1 MIVLVINCGS
11 SSIKYQLYDMPEKK
25 VLAKGIVERIGLEK
39 GLLTHKVGD
48 GKNTFER
55 EIPDHK
61 VGMRLILET
70 LVNPEYGVIKDIQE
84 IKAVGHRVVHGGEC
98 YSGSV
103 LINEEVINGIEEV
116 SPLAPLHNP
125 ANLTGIR
132 AAAAALPGVPMV
144 AVFDTAFHQSI
155 PEHAYLYPLP
165 YNLYKEH
172 KIRKYGFHGTSHHYV
187 TRRTAYLLG
196 IPEHTIN
203 LIVCHLGNGGSIT
216 AVQNGRSIDTTMGM
230 TPLAGIMMGTRCGD
244 VDPAI
249 VFYLL
254 DQGICKDY
262 KDVDTLFNKKSGI
275 LGISEKTSD
284 MRDIEDAAEKEGPRS
299 RAQLVLDMFSYHVSL
314 YIGAYM
320 AVLPRV
326 DAIAFTGGIG
336 ENGPVIRWGATRN
349 LGHMGIHLD
358 PIKNKET
365 WRGKEGEISSPA
377 SKVKV
382 MVVPTDEEGFI
393 ASDTYRLVMN

>member
-11 SSIKYQLYDMPEKK
+11 SSIKYQLFDMPEKK

-48 GKNTFER
+48 AKYTFEKA
-55 EIPDHK
+55 IPNHT
-61 VGMRLILET
+61 VGMTLILEA
-70 LVNPEYGVIKDIQE
+70 LVNEEHGVIKNIQE
-84 IKAVGHRVVHGGEC
+84 IKAVGHRVVHGGEK

-103 LINEEVINGIEEV
+103 VITADVVTGIEEV
-116 SPLAPLHNP
+116 AALAPLHNP

-132 AAAAALPGVPMV
+132 AAGEALPGVPMV
-144 AVFDTAFHQSI
+144 AVFDTAFHHSI

-165 YNLYKEH
+165 YDLYKSH

-187 TRRTAYLLG
+187 TRRTAHLLG

-203 LIVCHLGNGGSIT
+203 LIICHLGNGGSIT
-216 AVQNGRSIDTTMGM
+216 AVQNGKSVDTTMGL
-230 TPLAGIMMGTRCGD
+230 TPLAGVMMGTRCGD
-244 VDPAI
+244 IDPAI
-249 VFYLL
+249 TFYLL

-262 KDVDTLFNKKSGI
+262 KEVDTLFNKKSGI

-284 MRDIEDAAEKEGPRS
+284 MRDIEDAAEKEGPQS
-299 RAQLVLDMFSYHVSL
+299 RAQLVLDMFSYRVSL
-314 YIGAYM
+314 YLGAYM

-336 ENGPVIRWGATRN
+336 ENGPIIRWGATRN
-349 LGHMGIHLD
+349 LGHMGITLD
-358 PIKNKET
+358 PIKNKNT
-365 WRGKEGEISSPA
+365 WRGAEGEISSV
-377 SKVKV
+377 SSRVKV

-393 ASDTYRLVMN
+393 ASDTYRLVAN

>member
-39 GLLTHKVGD
+39 GLLTHKVGET
-48 GKNTFER
+48 KHTFEKV
-55 EIPDHK
+55 IGDHR
-61 VGMRLILET
+61 VGMKLILDT
-70 LVNPEYGVIKDIQE
+70 LINPEHGVIKDILE
-84 IKAVGHRVVHGGEC
+84 IKAVGHRVVHGGER

-103 LINEEVINGIEEV
+103 LINEDVIGGIEEV
-116 SPLAPLHNP
+116 SALAPLHNP

-132 AAAAALPGVPMV
+132 AAASALPGVPMV

-165 YNLYKEH
+165 YELYKKY

-187 TRRTAYLLG
+187 TRRTANLLG

-203 LIVCHLGNGGSIT
+203 LIICHLGNGGSIT
-216 AVQNGRSIDTTMGM
+216 AVQNGKSIDTTMGL

-249 VFYLL
+249 VFYLI

-262 KDVDTLFNKKSGI
+262 KEVDELFNKKSGI
-275 LGISEKTSD
+275 LGISETTSD
-284 MRDIEDAAEKEGPRS
+284 MRDIEDAAEKEGPTS
-299 RAQLVLDMFSYHVSL
+299 RAQLVLDMFAYHVSL

-336 ENGPVIRWGATRN
+336 ENGPIIRWGACRN

-358 PIKNKET
+358 PIKNKVT
-365 WRGKEGEISSPA
+365 WRGKEGEISSPS

-393 ASDTYRLVMN
+393 ASDTYRLVTN

>member
-11 SSIKYQLYDMPEKK
+11 SSIKYQLFDMPEKK
-25 VLAKGIVERIGLEK
+25 VLAKGMVERIGLEK
-39 GLLTHKVGD
+39 GILNHKVGD
-48 GKNTFER
+48 AKNTFER

-61 VGMRLILET
+61 IGMKLILDT
-70 LVNPEYGVIKDIQE
+70 LIHPEYGVIKNIQE
-84 IKAVGHRVVHGGEC
+84 IKAVGHRVVHGGEK

-103 LINEEVINGIEEV
+103 EINEEVLAGIDEV
-116 SPLAPLHNP
+116 SALAPLHNP
-125 ANLTGIR
+125 ANMTGIR
-132 AAAAALPGVPMV
+132 AAGAALPGVPMV

-187 TRRTAYLLG
+187 TRRTAHLLG

-203 LIVCHLGNGGSIT
+203 MIICHLGNGGSVT
-216 AVQNGRSIDTTMGM
+216 AVQNGKSVDTSMGL

-244 VDPAI
+244 IDPAI
-249 VFYLL
+249 TFYLL
-254 DQGICKDY
+254 EQGICKDY
-262 KDVDTLFNKKSGI
+262 KEVDTLFNKKSGL
-275 LGISEKTSD
+275 LGVFEKSSD
-284 MRDIEDAAEKEGPRS
+284 LREVRDAASAEGPRS
-299 RAQLVLDMFSYHVSL
+299 RAQLVLDMFCYRVTL
-314 YIGAYM
+314 YVGAYM

-336 ENGPVIRWGATRN
+336 ENAAVVRWGVCRTLGN
-349 LGHMGIHLD
+349 LGITLD
-358 PIKNKET
+358 PIKNAAAGGG
-365 WRGKEGEISSPA
+365 WEGDIANAA
-377 SKVKV
+377 SRTKV

-393 ASDTYRLVMN
+393 ASDTYRLVTN